1 MEIIKRLAIVPVL
14 FVLVSF
20 GVFVLIDAAP
30 GDVAVELAGQN
41 ATDADIERVREELG
55 LDRPL
60 LVRYGSWLANAAQ
73 GDLGQ
78 SLTRNQSVG
87 ELIASKLEP
96 TISLALVSLTI
107 AGVVGGLLGLLAGVY
122 RGRAPDR
129 AVSVFASAG
138 IAMPQFWV
146 GLLLVSFF
154 ALDRGWLP
162 ATGYVPIG
170 ESFSEWAKHLI
181 LPTIALSWVS
191 LAEIARHVRSASA
204 EVLEKPHILTARAKG
219 LGTGSVVRRH
229 VVRNAGIPVVT
240 VLGTRIAQLL
250 GGTVV
255 IETVFGIQGLGTL
268 TVQSVLSRDMP
279 VILGVVAL
287 ATAVVLI
294 INLIVDLSYALIDP
308 RVNA

>member
-1 MEIIKRLAIVPVL
+1 MEILKRLAIVPVL
-14 FVLVSF
+14 FVIVSF
-20 GVFVLIDAAP
+20 GVFVLIDLAP

-41 ATDADIERVREELG
+41 ATDADVERVRTDLG
-55 LDRPL
+55 LDQPL
-60 LVRYGSWLANAAQ
+60 LTRYGSWLGDAAQ

-78 SLTRNQSVG
+78 SLTRNQGVG
-87 ELIASKLEP
+87 DLIGSKLEP
-96 TISLALVSLTI
+96 TMSLAVLSLAI
-107 AGVVGGLLGLLAGVY
+107 AGIFGGLLGLLAGVY
-122 RGRAPDR
+122 RGRFPDR
-129 AVSVFASAG
+129 AVSIFASAG

-154 ALDRGWLP
+154 ALDLAWLP
-162 ATGYVPIG
+162 ATGYTPMS
-170 ESFSEWAKHLI
+170 ESITEWARHLI

-191 LAEIARHVRSASA
+191 LAEVARHVRSASA

-219 LGTGSVVRRH
+219 LGTATVVRRH
-229 VVRNAGIPVVT
+229 VIRNAGIPVVT

-287 ATAVVLI
+287 ATAVVLV
-294 INLIVDLSYALIDP
+294 INLVVDLSYGLIDP
-308 RVNA
+308 RANA